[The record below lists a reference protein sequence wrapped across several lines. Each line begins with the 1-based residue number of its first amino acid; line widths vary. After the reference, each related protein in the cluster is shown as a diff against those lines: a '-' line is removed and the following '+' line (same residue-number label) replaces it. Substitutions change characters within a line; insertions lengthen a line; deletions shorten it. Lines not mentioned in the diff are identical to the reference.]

1 MTVFVCRRHPVE
13 HGNVEGE
20 ADAGAGHNGG
30 LRIDTERAVVGVNE
44 LIYKARMA
52 LKDIM
57 EVNITTPGSGKVYL
71 TFLPHLVWEG
81 ATEAHREKVIGK
93 IIDCLGDMGM
103 DLAGGQAAIPTL
115 LSSEP
120 VEIVGK
126 AA

>member
-1 MTVFVCRRHPVE
+1 M
-13 HGNVEGE
+13 
-20 ADAGAGHNGG
+20 
-30 LRIDTERAVVGVNE
+30 NE
-44 LIYKARMA
+44 LIYKAP
-52 LKDIM
+52 DGPWNIM

-81 ATEAHREKVIGK
+81 ATQAHREKVIGK
-93 IIDCLGDMGM
+93 IIDCLGDM
-103 DLAGGQAAIPTL
+103 AAWIACGGQAAIPTL